1 MCAQLVRGAF
11 ASEAADVLHATG
23 QAIALAL
30 ELLEAEQAWAAERL
44 GLIHARRVG
53 GNVRKAGSDETR
65 KLQLEARNL
74 RAQRAPGCRLIE
86 RPLRHEGRGTAV
98 ERQLLNRGA
107 HAASSS

>member
-1 MCAQLVRGAF
+1 VSAQLVRGTL
-11 ASEAADVLHATG
+11 ASKAANVLHAIG

-44 GLIHARRVG
+44 GPLHARRVC
-53 GNVRKAGSDETR
+53 GNVRKAGCDDTR
-65 KLQLEARNL
+65 EFSLEARDL
-74 RAQRAPGCRLIE
+74 RAQRTPGCRLIE
-86 RPLRHEGRGTAV
+86 RPLRREGRGTAV